1 MRSFRLCH
9 RFRVVRL
16 QTVTPAARR
25 TAQMQLTVA
34 DDGMRRIATLPAG
47 SSPAKRVP
55 RMFLLCESN
64 TQRRR
69 ETDGVQGGMIMAGRA
84 ERGWR

>member
-9 RFRVVRL
+9 RFRAVRL
-16 QTVTPAARR
+16 QTVAPAARR
-25 TAQMQLTVA
+25 TARMRLTVA
-34 DDGMRRIATLPAG
+34 DDGMRRIATLSAR
-47 SSPAKRVP
+47 SSPAKRVL
-55 RMFLLCESN
+55 RIFVARERS

-69 ETDGVQGGMIMAGRA
+69 ETDGVQGGMIMAERT